1 MKIINTEVYGFD
13 AALRG
18 MRNPKN
24 SWHLN
29 DTRKADAIEDFRLLD
44 TICPE
49 DIDMELTIIGEKDLY
64 LAQNLIKSGT
74 EHYKFLRQIQV
85 WADFNM
91 PLYWWSEFDT
101 YHFNTKNSCSTMH
114 TIMKRPLELS
124 DFYLG
129 KEIEDIIKPKE
140 VKENI
145 IVPIVLPK
153 GIKEEWKDI
162 KGFEGRYKISNRGE
176 IVRYSVVDEYEDRII
191 NRKEKVIKP
200 SINNQGY
207 LKVGLNK
214 DGKYYNRYIHRLI
227 AETFIDNP
235 LGKPCV
241 NHIDGN
247 KLNNN
252 LNNLEWVTQKENTIH
267 AHSNGLAEVTEY
279 NKWKVSKAN
288 RMFTNLDILN
298 IKNMYNEGKTQK
310 EIAEIY
316 KCYDSTISQILN
328 NKRYSRI
335 GDYEFLEA
343 IEEVVNTINV
353 LRVKYI
359 ETKDYSYVIRMK
371 RLLPTS
377 YKQLRTVNT
386 NYAELRN
393 IYFQRKNHRLEEEWQ
408 DTFCKWVES
417 LPYAKEL
424 ILYK

>member
-1 MKIINTEVYGFD
+1 MKITNTEVYGFE
-13 AALRG
+13 ASLRG
-18 MRNPKN
+18 MRNPLN
-24 SWHLN
+24 SWHLQ
-29 DTRKADAIEDFRLLD
+29 DTRFMTNDELEIEEEKNGDLLF
-44 TICPE
+44 E
-49 DIDMELTIIGEKDLY
+49 GVVIGEKDMD
-64 LAQNLIKSGT
+64 LAKRLIKAGS
-74 EHYKFLRQIQV
+74 EHCKFLRQIQV
-85 WADFNM
+85 WADFEM

-101 YHFNTKNSCSTMH
+101 YKFNTKNSCSTMH

-129 KEIEDIIKPKE
+129 EEIEDIIKPRE
-140 VKENI
+140 AKENV

-153 GIKEEWKDI
+153 GVKEEWKDI
-162 KGFEGRYKISNRGE
+162 KGFEGRYRISNRGE

-191 NRKEKVIKP
+191 NRKEKIIKP

-227 AETFIDNP
+227 AETFIENP
-235 LGKPCV
+235 LEKPCV

-252 LNNLEWVTQKENTIH
+252 LDNLEWATQKENTIH
-267 AHSNGLAEVTEY
+267 AHNNGLAEVTEY
-279 NKWKVSKAN
+279 NKWKVSKIN
-288 RMFTNLDILN
+288 RMFTSSDILD

-316 KCYDSTISQILN
+316 KCYDSTISQILK

-335 GDYEFLEA
+335 EDYEFLEA
-343 IEEVVNTINV
+343 MEEVINAINV

-377 YKQLRTVNT
+377 FKQKRTVNT
-386 NYAELRN
+386 NYAELIN
-393 IYFQRKNHRLEEEWQ
+393 IYNQRKNHRLKEEWQ
-408 DTFCKWVES
+408 DVFCKWCEE
-417 LPYAKEL
+417 LPYFKEFL
-424 ILYK
+424 EAR